1 MDEQVLQAEI
11 LLLEQKFNT
20 SEEEVHRLKNKIRKL
35 QGKMITKLKET
46 LNFESELIDKRLKL
60 IDIKVTRNEK
70 EFRHRIKELEDECKA
85 ID

>member
-70 EFRHRIKELEDECKA
+70 EFRHRIKELENE
-85 ID
+85 

>member
-20 SEEEVHRLKNKIRKL
+20 SEEEVHRLKNKIRKF

-70 EFRHRIKELEDECKA
+70 EFRHRIKELEDE
-85 ID
+85 

>member
-70 EFRHRIKELEDECKA
+70 EFRHRIKELEDES
-85 ID
+85 

>member
-70 EFRHRIKELEDECKA
+70 EFRHRIKELEDEC
-85 ID
+85 

>member
-60 IDIKVTRNEK
+60 ISIEVSKNEM
-70 EFRHRIKELEDECKA
+70 EFRQKIMELEDET
-85 ID
+85 

>member
-1 MDEQVLQAEI
+1 MDEQVLQVEI

-70 EFRHRIKELEDECKA
+70 EFRHRIKELEDE
-85 ID
+85 

>member
-60 IDIKVTRNEK
+60 ISIEVSKNEK
-70 EFRHRIKELEDECKA
+70 EFRQRIKELKDET
-85 ID
+85 

>member
-60 IDIKVTRNEK
+60 ISIKVSKNEK
-70 EFRHRIKELEDECKA
+70 EFRQKIKELEDE
-85 ID
+85 

>member
-60 IDIKVTRNEK
+60 ISIEVSKNEK
-70 EFRHRIKELEDECKA
+70 EFRQKIKELEDET
-85 ID
+85 

>member
-70 EFRHRIKELEDECKA
+70 EFRHRIKELEDE
-85 ID
+85 

>member
-70 EFRHRIKELEDECKA
+70 EFRHRIKELEDE
-85 ID
+85 I

>member
-60 IDIKVTRNEK
+60 ISIEVSKNEK
-70 EFRHRIKELEDECKA
+70 EFRQRIKELEDE
-85 ID
+85 

>member
-60 IDIKVTRNEK
+60 ISIKVSKNEK
-70 EFRHRIKELEDECKA
+70 EFRQKIKELEDEC
-85 ID
+85 